1 MTACWMKHISDKTAV
16 AFCGKSGWALWVVQ
30 KLQKQCLFKI
40 VFFFVQIFH
49 SSISR
54 IVEACTHLVQ
64 KQDDGDSLKN
74 SVVDDCVEDC
84 PTLKSLSFKE
94 KNHISV

>member
-1 MTACWMKHISDKTAV
+1 MGKAV
-16 AFCGKSGWALWVVQ
+16 GRFGLNRNSKKMLTRNSV
-30 KLQKQCLFKI
+30 
-40 VFFFVQIFH
+40 FFVQTFH

-64 KQDDGDSLKN
+64 KQDNSDSLKN

-84 PTLKSLSFKE
+84 PILKSLLFDK
-94 KNHISV
+94 KKPNYISVKI